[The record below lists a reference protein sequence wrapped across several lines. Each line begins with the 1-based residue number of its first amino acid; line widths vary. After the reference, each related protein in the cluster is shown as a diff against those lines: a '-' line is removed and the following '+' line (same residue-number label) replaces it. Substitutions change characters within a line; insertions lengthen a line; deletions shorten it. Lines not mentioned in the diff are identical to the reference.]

1 MPRGIVNQIPFLVG
15 GEILLNPGFGL
26 APAPQ
31 HTWAGFNGQGSSAWA
46 WMVGWVTSIRVL
58 AQSARVQS
66 LRHVSNSVAGESR

>member
-31 HTWAGFNGQGSSAWA
+31 HTWAGFNGQGSFAWA
-46 WMVGWVTSIRVL
+46 WMVVRLGYL
-58 AQSARVQS
+58 NQG
-66 LRHVSNSVAGESR
+66 AGTKC

>member
-1 MPRGIVNQIPFLVG
+1 MPRGIVKQVPFLAG

-31 HTWAGFNGQGSSAWA
+31 HTHGRVSMASIVSEAWA

-58 AQSARVQS
+58 AQGARVVVPRQ
-66 LRHVSNSVAGESR
+66 RQRCR